1 VLDEESHVIG
11 VVSESDLLNKMAL
24 GGGEDHMP
32 GMITGILR
40 HKQLEKAR
48 GVKRLPVVD
57 AGGRLAGIVSRADVL
72 AVYGRPDA
80 EIAEDIRTGVL
91 STEGAANPG
100 AFDVAVTE
108 GVATLT
114 GRPQTCQR
122 LKTIRLPP
130 GSMS

>member
-1 VLDEESHVIG
+1 VEQDTPFSVVAAALRQQRVSAFPVLDEESHVIG
-11 VVSESDLLNKMAL
+11 VVSARLMYL
-24 GGGEDHMP
+24 
-32 GMITGILR
+32 
-40 HKQLEKAR
+40 R

-91 STEGAANPG
+91 STEGAANLPG
-100 AFDVAVTE
+100 TRP
-108 GVATLT
+108 
-114 GRPQTCQR
+114 GRLRRAGQVPDR

-130 GSMS
+130 GSVP